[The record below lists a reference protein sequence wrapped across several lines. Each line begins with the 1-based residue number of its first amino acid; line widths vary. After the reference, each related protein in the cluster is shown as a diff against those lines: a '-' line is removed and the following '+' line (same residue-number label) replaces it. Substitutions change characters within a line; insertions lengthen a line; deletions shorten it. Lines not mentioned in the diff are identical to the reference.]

1 MTTTVLN
8 KALRRRIVDMVYASH
23 DGHIPSAFSIVDILA
38 LLYREYLRVD
48 PENPGMEDRDY
59 FLLSKGHGC
68 VALYTVLAERGFLTE
83 ADLEGFCRKG
93 GILGEHPDF
102 TKVPGVEASTG
113 SLGHGLPIATGI
125 ALGLR
130 LRNMDNRVFV
140 VVGDGECHEGTI
152 WEAANIAAN
161 MQLGSMCVIVDWN
174 KSGAQLMPI
183 DDLPARWKAFGWNVQ
198 MVDGHSETELRAA
211 LDKVE
216 FQPTGAPNVIVAH
229 TTKGKGGDITEG
241 HGPWHHRT
249 PNAEEY
255 AHIMK
260 VLA

>member
-1 MTTTVLN
+1 
-8 KALRRRIVDMVYASH
+8 MVYTSH
-23 DGHIPSAFSIVDILA
+23 DGHMPSAFSIVDILA
-38 LLYREYLRVD
+38 LLYREYLNVD
-48 PENPGMEDRDY
+48 PENPDWDERDY

-68 VALYTVLAERGFLTE
+68 VALYSVLAERGFLTE
-83 ADLEGFCRKG
+83 EDLTGFCQKG

-130 LRNMDNRVFV
+130 LRNMDNKVYV

-161 MQLGSMCVIVDWN
+161 MQLGAMCVVVDWN

-183 DDLPARWKAFGWNVQ
+183 DDVPARWAAFGWNVQ
-198 MVDGHSETELRAA
+198 VVDGHSETELRAA
-211 LDKVE
+211 LDNVE
-216 FQPTGAPNVIVAH
+216 FQATGKPNVIVAH
-229 TTKGKGGDITEG
+229 TVKGKGGIITEG

-249 PNAEEY
+249 PNEEEY
-255 AHIMK
+255 AQI
-260 VLA
+260 VEALA